1 MFLET
6 LQITFSATMQVL
18 LLGAC
23 GYFAVK
29 SKMLDS
35 RGLDQLTAVLV
46 NILLPCFAFIQLTQH
61 FSFREFPFWWHLP
74 VLYLVMAFAALAL
87 AYVVGI
93 RFKGHRKNE
102 FLALVGFQNC
112 GNIPLV
118 VVAAL
123 FTGQAAHTLYVY
135 IVLYIIGANL
145 LIWSL
150 GVWLLLQSSAQ
161 SERPR
166 VKFDFKRIINPP
178 LLATLL
184 TMVLIAIGA
193 QHYVPDVVIK
203 PVEML
208 GNCAL
213 TFAMFT
219 VGGGLASINFKHI
232 EVGPTTLVVLTK
244 MVLFPLLALIFVLAF
259 KVNGL
264 IGFLIIL
271 EAAVPSAV
279 TLSLIKRYYNLEEDF
294 VSEGV
299 FVTHLASIITI
310 PIFLTVYMKLS
321 GQF

>member
-29 SKMLDS
+29 GKMLDS

-74 VLYLVMAFAALAL
+74 VLYLVMALVALGL
-87 AYVVGI
+87 AYVIGF

-123 FTGQAAHTLYVY
+123 FAGQTAHTLFVY

-150 GVWLLLQSSAQ
+150 GVWLLLQQSAQ
-161 SERPR
+161 DARPR
-166 VKFDFKRIINPP
+166 IKFDLKRVINPP
-178 LLATLL
+178 LVTTVL
-184 TMVLIAIGA
+184 TMILLSVGA
-193 QHYVPDVVIK
+193 QHFIPDVVLK

-232 EVGPTTLVVLTK
+232 EFGPTALVVLTK
-244 MVLFPLLALIFVLAF
+244 MIVFPLLALLFVFAF
-259 KVNGL
+259 KVNGPM
-264 IGFLIIL
+264 GFLIVL

-279 TLSLIKRYYNLEEDF
+279 TLSLIKRYYNLQEDF

-310 PIFLTVYMKLS
+310 PIFLTIYMKMS
-321 GQF
+321 GPF